1 MQRLRLVT
9 FNIAHGRGLMPIQ
22 GMTSARR
29 IRMNLRRIAALLTR
43 LNPDIVALQ
52 EIDEC
57 SRWAG
62 NFDHLD
68 YLRSFVDL
76 PHSVYGINNRRE
88 GLINLSYGNAFLSKH
103 PITASETVV
112 FGRSKVGEKGFLFAE
127 FDVRGL
133 RVPIVNLHLHY
144 ASRKHRFRQLDRLL
158 AYLREQD
165 RVRSPRPGVSPI
177 VCGDFNN
184 PGSHRGDAT
193 SSLLSHLFDFDDYV
207 LYPQC
212 GRTFPSP
219 FPSRL
224 LDFVFLP
231 PGCVAVESEVV
242 KSLLSD
248 HRPVMV
254 EFSVPSG
261 VVPDRAQAER
271 VAGRKG
277 DSGAVR

>member
-207 LYPQC
+207 LYPQS